1 MAGLPVVSTNPRF
14 AWQSGV
20 FSFQRGASRSRQT
33 VCGNKAC
40 GKTLYIAW
48 QQGFSMACRWLI
60 LNIVDLLEN
69 CNFYGFVEISINKIL
84 KNTKKRKNTVRK

>member
-1 MAGLPVVSTNPRF
+1 
-14 AWQSGV
+14 
-20 FSFQRGASRSRQT
+20 
-33 VCGNKAC
+33 
-40 GKTLYIAW
+40 
-48 QQGFSMACRWLI
+48 MACRWLI